1 MITLTN
7 EHDQTLYVMTG
18 KEFFDELVQDSID
31 FDTSLWIPDV
41 DLFYTVSHQLVEV
54 LDSQTTIERAVEYA
68 KNYDHEGY
76 QVTDISRE
84 IVYGTM
90 EGTNVDSLIM
100 KHWGASA
107 FGSELEDETDD
118 EENIEVYAIYND
130 DIDNYAQLGTL
141 TVKLTTGFAANEVYK
156 VYKDLIT

>member
-7 EHDQTLYVMTG
+7 EHDQSLYVMTG

-41 DLFYTVSHQLVEV
+41 DLFYTVTDQLVEV
-54 LDSQTTIERAVEYA
+54 LDSQKTIERAVEYA
-68 KNYDHEGY
+68 KEYDYEGY
-76 QVTDISRE
+76 QVTDITRK
-84 IVYGTM
+84 ILYGTM

-130 DIDNYAQLGTL
+130 DIDDYAQLGTL
-141 TVKLTTGFAANEVYK
+141 TVKHSEDFSAYK